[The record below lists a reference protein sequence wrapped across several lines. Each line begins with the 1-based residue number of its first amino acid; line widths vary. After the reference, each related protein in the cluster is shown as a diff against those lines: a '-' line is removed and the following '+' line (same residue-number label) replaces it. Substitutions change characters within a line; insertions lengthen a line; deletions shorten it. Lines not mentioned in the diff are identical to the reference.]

1 MPSSS
6 FDFWKRSDRQ
16 DRNSKGGEF
25 SNAEFTNAEFSN
37 AEFTN
42 ADLTTAERD
51 RLKFRV
57 FCAISGVDPEGADAA
72 KQLKQL
78 MDRAGLQNQTN
89 DQEKNLEHQRQCL
102 IYGIDPSSSEE
113 ELHRARCH
121 YWNVPELLAP
131 DRKSLNHVLKIRY
144 HCQDERR

>member
-6 FDFWKRSDRQ
+6 FDFWKRSDGQARS
-16 DRNSKGGEF
+16 SKGD
-25 SNAEFTNAEFSN
+25 EFTSG
-37 AEFTN
+37 
-42 ADLTTAERD
+42 DVTTAERD

-72 KQLKQL
+72 KKLKQL
-78 MDRAGLQNQTN
+78 MDRAGLQSLEHEKE
-89 DQEKNLEHQRQCL
+89 QEKNREHQRQCL
-102 IYGIDPSSSEE
+102 IYGIDPASSEE